1 MYRRVGK
8 HVFPIFLLLEKSKG
22 VIVMAD
28 EQKLETWLVKEC
40 KKRGYY
46 ICKFT
51 SPNRTGVPDRIIIN
65 KYHTVFI
72 ELKAN
77 RNTLSE
83 RQKSEILDIR
93 ASGGIASETRN
104 KEELL
109 QLLENMNLCRTK
121 KSLINTVP
129 WLNKEIKIAEAIL
142 LKGRKK

>member
-1 MYRRVGK
+1 
-8 HVFPIFLLLEKSKG
+8 
-22 VIVMAD
+22 MAD

-93 ASGGIASETRN
+93 ASGGIVITTLR
-104 KEELL
+104 KHELMSN
-109 QLLENMNLCRTK
+109 QEKPYKHRSM
-121 KSLINTVP
+121 
-129 WLNKEIKIAEAIL
+129 A
-142 LKGRKK
+142 

>member
-1 MYRRVGK
+1 
-8 HVFPIFLLLEKSKG
+8 
-22 VIVMAD
+22 MAD
-28 EQKLETWLVKEC
+28 EQKLETWLVREC

-93 ASGGIASETRN
+93 TSGGIASETRN

-109 QLLENMNLCRTK
+109 QLLNEMNLCRTK
-121 KSLINTVP
+121 KSLVNAVP
-129 WLNKEIKIAEAIL
+129 WLNKKITLAEAIL
-142 LKGRKK
+142 LKG